1 MYSRLR
7 TSALDRVHNKDIGLG
22 TTNTTDQGGAQNNF
36 SLSTGK
42 EGLKLI
48 NQSYSPKPLI

>member
-1 MYSRLR
+1 
-7 TSALDRVHNKDIGLG
+7 VHNKDIGLG